1 MIMSLEMKDTRLLFD
16 FDLRR
21 MRKQKKRGTGPAVDW
36 IVIIDEE
43 KHVIIDEEK
52 QRGTAFSL
60 LLLCTS

>member
-16 FDLRR
+16 FDLVR
-21 MRKQKKRGTGPAVDW
+21 MRKQQKKRKETGPAVDW
-36 IVIIDEE
+36 IVIT
-43 KHVIIDEEK
+43 DEEK

>member
-43 KHVIIDEEK
+43 K

>member
-16 FDLRR
+16 FDLTR
-21 MRKQKKRGTGPAVDW
+21 MRKQKIRGTGPAVDW

-43 KHVIIDEEK
+43 K
-52 QRGTAFSL
+52 QRGTTFSL

>member
-1 MIMSLEMKDTRLLFD
+1 MSLEMKDTRLLFD
-16 FDLRR
+16 FDLTR

-43 KHVIIDEEK
+43 K
-52 QRGTAFSL
+52 QRGTTFSL

>member
-1 MIMSLEMKDTRLLFD
+1 MSLEMKDTRLLFD

-43 KHVIIDEEK
+43 K

>member
-16 FDLRR
+16 FDLTR

-43 KHVIIDEEK
+43 K
-52 QRGTAFSL
+52 QRGTTFSL